1 MGARNALCIS
11 DCEILIVK
19 REVASGG
26 SKKSESERREN
37 QRERVEALYKDEAW
51 KTCLKGIHPAW
62 LLVFR
67 ITAFIIMFSL
77 ITANTVVDG
86 IGIFYFYTQWTF
98 TLVTIYFAL
107 GSSISFYGCC
117 KHHNGLDDD
126 HAYPENIDAERGNY
140 TAPSLRETADISDL
154 PKSLDINGEPH
165 GRQTA
170 GAWGYIFQIIFQT
183 SAGAVMLTDIVFWFI
198 LYPFLMAKDY
208 TLDFLNA
215 CMHSVNAVLLLGDT
229 FLNCLR
235 FPTFRIAYF
244 ILWTC
249 IFVISQWIIH
259 ACVSMWWPYPFLDL
273 SSPYA
278 PLWYI
283 GVGLMHIICYGIF
296 ALIIRLKHFWL
307 SRSYPESYQGF
318 RIQAFSSCGLN
329 SRPKIA
335 QAEFRRFSEVGIH
348 AEFAVAFELRAG
360 FKTQGSVLYDVL
372 CNALIVGWAPF
383 SKTEP
388 QPDFVP
394 MKVETQENFKVLQ
407 ESVAA
412 PSV

>member
-1 MGARNALCIS
+1 MTANTTTLSYWLNWRFFLCAVF
-11 DCEILIVK
+11 ILLAMIFAVYLIWKYEGYK
-19 REVASGG
+19 R
-26 SKKSESERREN
+26 SESERREN
-37 QRERVEALYKDEAW
+37 QRERMESSYKDEAW

-62 LLVFR
+62 LLLLR

-98 TLVTIYFAL
+98 TLVTIYFAI

-117 KHHNGLDDD
+117 KHRNGFDSDQT
-126 HAYPENIDAERGNY
+126 YRGNIDAEQGNY
-140 TAPSLRETADISDL
+140 TAPSLGETEDMSTL
-154 PKSLDINGEPH
+154 PKSLDSNGEPSH
-165 GRQTA
+165 CCTA

-208 TLDFLNA
+208 SLDFLNA

-249 IFVISQWIIH
+249 IFVIFQWIIH
-259 ACVSMWWPYPFLDL
+259 ACISMWWPYPFLDL

-278 PLWYI
+278 PLWYL
-283 GVGLMHIICYGIF
+283 GVGLMHVLSYGMF
-296 ALIIRLKHFWL
+296 GLIIKLKHFWL

-318 RIQAFSSCGLN
+318 R
-329 SRPKIA
+329 
-335 QAEFRRFSEVGIH
+335 
-348 AEFAVAFELRAG
+348 
-360 FKTQGSVLYDVL
+360 
-372 CNALIVGWAPF
+372 
-383 SKTEP
+383 
-388 QPDFVP
+388 
-394 MKVETQENFKVLQ
+394 
-407 ESVAA
+407 
-412 PSV
+412 

>member
-1 MGARNALCIS
+1 MTANTTTLSYWLNWRFFLCAVFVLLAIIFVA
-11 DCEILIVK
+11 ILIWK
-19 REVASGG
+19 YEG

-170 GAWGYIFQIIFQT
+170 GAWGYIFKLF
-183 SAGAVMLTDIVFWFI
+183 
-198 LYPFLMAKDY
+198 
-208 TLDFLNA
+208 
-215 CMHSVNAVLLLGDT
+215 
-229 FLNCLR
+229 
-235 FPTFRIAYF
+235 FR
-244 ILWTC
+244 
-249 IFVISQWIIH
+249 
-259 ACVSMWWPYPFLDL
+259 WPYPFLDL

-278 PLWYI
+278 P
-283 GVGLMHIICYGIF
+283 YGF
-296 ALIIRLKHFWL
+296 KPSPPVVEFKT
-307 SRSYPESYQGF
+307 
-318 RIQAFSSCGLN
+318 FSSCGLN

-360 FKTQGSVLYDVL
+360 SRL
-372 CNALIVGWAPF
+372 
-383 SKTEP
+383 
-388 QPDFVP
+388 
-394 MKVETQENFKVLQ
+394 KVRCFTTYSAMLLLLAGRLSPKLSHNQILFQ
-407 ESVAA
+407 
-412 PSV
+412 

>member
-1 MGARNALCIS
+1 MKDPRNQNLRGEKIS
-11 DCEILIVK
+11 EK
-19 REVASGG
+19 EW
-26 SKKSESERREN
+26 K
-37 QRERVEALYKDEAW
+37 LYTREAW

-198 LYPFLMAKDY
+198 LYPFLTAKDY

-278 PLWYI
+278 PYGGASAIIPFFLFQAS
-283 GVGLMHIICYGIF
+283 GLHT
-296 ALIIRLKHFWL
+296 RLDYDASIPSFSFVL
-307 SRSYPESYQGF
+307 

-360 FKTQGSVLYDVL
+360 SRL
-372 CNALIVGWAPF
+372 
-383 SKTEP
+383 
-388 QPDFVP
+388 
-394 MKVETQENFKVLQ
+394 KVRCFTTYSAMLLLLAGRLSPKLSHNQILFQ
-407 ESVAA
+407 
-412 PSV
+412 

>member
-1 MGARNALCIS
+1 MTANTTTLSYWLNWRFFLCAVFVLLAIIFAA
-11 DCEILIVK
+11 ILIRK
-19 REVASGG
+19 YEG

-37 QRERVEALYKDEAW
+37 QRERVEALYKGEAW

-126 HAYPENIDAERGNY
+126 QAYHENIDAERCNY

-198 LYPFLMAKDY
+198 LYPFLTAKDY
-208 TLDFLNA
+208 TLDF
-215 CMHSVNAVLLLGDT
+215 
-229 FLNCLR
+229 R

-318 RIQAFSSCGLN
+318 R
-329 SRPKIA
+329 
-335 QAEFRRFSEVGIH
+335 
-348 AEFAVAFELRAG
+348 
-360 FKTQGSVLYDVL
+360 
-372 CNALIVGWAPF
+372 
-383 SKTEP
+383 
-388 QPDFVP
+388 
-394 MKVETQENFKVLQ
+394 
-407 ESVAA
+407 
-412 PSV
+412 